1 MFTIKSETLLIVD
14 VYVQPSAK
22 VSQII
27 GKHGER
33 LKIKISSPPVDGKAN
48 QAVIEFFAKLFNL
61 AKRDVN
67 IESGDKSRNKRVSL
81 IGNVTIFIKQ
91 IEGLI
96 ND

>member
-14 VYVQPSAK
+14 VYVQPGAK

-67 IESGDKSRNKRVSL
+67 IESGDKSRSKRVSL
-81 IGNVTIFIKQ
+81 IGDVTIFIQQ

>member
-1 MFTIKSETLLIVD
+1 MFTIKSESLLIVD
-14 VYVQPSAK
+14 VYVQPGAK

-61 AKRDVN
+61 AKRDVT
-67 IESGDKSRNKRVSL
+67 IESGEKSRSKRVSL
-81 IGNVTIFIKQ
+81 IGDVTIFIQQ

>member
-1 MFTIKSETLLIVD
+1 MFTIKSDTLLIVD
-14 VYVQPSAK
+14 VYVQPGAK

-48 QAVIEFFAKLFNL
+48 QAVIEFFGKLCNL
-61 AKRDVN
+61 AKRDAN
-67 IESGDKSRNKRVSL
+67 IESGEKSRSKRVSL
-81 IGNVTIFIKQ
+81 IGNVTIFIQQ

>member
-1 MFTIKSETLLIVD
+1 MFKIKSDTLLIVD
-14 VYVQPSAK
+14 VYVQPGAK

-67 IESGDKSRNKRVSL
+67 IE
-81 IGNVTIFIKQ
+81 
-91 IEGLI
+91 
-96 ND
+96 